1 MVVAVVIVAL
11 EVVVVDLVEEQHRV
25 AYLALQAP

>member
-11 EVVVVDLVEEQHRV
+11 EVVVVDLVEEQRRV